1 MSTND
6 TGTSNSPKG
15 QKKLQARKVNDDI
28 EKKGA
33 TISGGK
39 PNPININPVIEQ
51 AEHTAVTNLN
61 MRAQPVHNGHVK
73 VIKAVEDEAKRVGGS
88 AHIVTSHSEGD
99 EKNPIPV
106 SKKLGCLRKV
116 ASKDTHVSST
126 SREAPSVID
135 TAARL
140 NRHAHHLVVVA
151 GSDRADE
158 YEKLL
163 NRYNG
168 KPDKTGKVHFNFKS
182 IKVKSIGRDP
192 DAEGAEGV
200 SGTKMRE
207 HAKSG
212 NISGF
217 KSGLPPELHQH
228 AEEMMNDINKAGKKK
243 VKESV
248 DDSFSK
254 NFIDTEDTKEVLE
267 AIKAAHRE
275 AVARSGDR
283 KKLQYVAR
291 NDQDRKTSSVP
302 YRQQSI
308 AKQIVDE
315 DALNVSL
322 NNKFKAATTPKL
334 PNTKDFTPSIFKDK
348 SSSVKMPNTKD
359 FNPPMFNKEAYG
371 KGYKSPA
378 GKIAAAA
385 KRMGKK
391 DPLQGMAD
399 AAEKLKQNAAD
410 YQKIVDKDKKNEEVE
425 RVDEVSKEL
434 IGQVN
439 KKRTLQNI
447 PSKTKKASDVL
458 NRALMRAAGIKP
470 PVQKE
475 EAVDEER
482 RGLWANIWARRR
494 AGKRMRKPGEKG
506 APSAEALRSA
516 QESIEIDEAAS
527 AGLAD
532 KAKKSGVSLSILQKV
547 YRRGVAAWN
556 SGHRPGTT
564 PQQWGMARVNSYI
577 AKGKGTYHGAD
588 KDLRED
594 IEENYAAKNKKYHA
608 GLSKSTAK
616 ARVAHWKKMEKYSDR
631 DPRAYEPA
639 PGDATAKTKPSK
651 YTKLYHKKYGD

>member
-1 MSTND
+1 
-6 TGTSNSPKG
+6 
-15 QKKLQARKVNDDI
+15 
-28 EKKGA
+28 
-33 TISGGK
+33 
-39 PNPININPVIEQ
+39 
-51 AEHTAVTNLN
+51 
-61 MRAQPVHNGHVK
+61 
-73 VIKAVEDEAKRVGGS
+73 
-88 AHIVTSHSEGD
+88 
-99 EKNPIPV
+99 
-106 SKKLGCLRKV
+106 
-116 ASKDTHVSST
+116 
-126 SREAPSVID
+126 
-135 TAARL
+135 
-140 NRHAHHLVVVA
+140 
-151 GSDRADE
+151 
-158 YEKLL
+158 
-163 NRYNG
+163 
-168 KPDKTGKVHFNFKS
+168 
-182 IKVKSIGRDP
+182 
-192 DAEGAEGV
+192 
-200 SGTKMRE
+200 
-207 HAKSG
+207 
-212 NISGF
+212 
-217 KSGLPPELHQH
+217 
-228 AEEMMNDINKAGKKK
+228 
-243 VKESV
+243 
-248 DDSFSK
+248 
-254 NFIDTEDTKEVLE
+254 
-267 AIKAAHRE
+267 
-275 AVARSGDR
+275 
-283 KKLQYVAR
+283 
-291 NDQDRKTSSVP
+291 
-302 YRQQSI
+302 
-308 AKQIVDE
+308 
-315 DALNVSL
+315 
-322 NNKFKAATTPKL
+322 
-334 PNTKDFTPSIFKDK
+334 
-348 SSSVKMPNTKD
+348 MPNTKD

-378 GKIAAAA
+378 DKIAAAA
-385 KRMGKK
+385 KKMGKK

-458 NRALMRAAGIKP
+458 NRGLMRAAGIKP

-482 RGLWANIWARRR
+482 KGLWANIWARRR

-594 IEENYAAKNKKYHA
+594 LDESESWEAGYSRRVVKTTDPEHKEKGFKWRIKGKKKSNLSIKLYKEKPSQDEFNKQMKRVAGHEFGEEYAADNKKYHA

-651 YTKLYHKKYGD
+651 YTKLYHKLYGKQK

>member
-6 TGTSNSPKG
+6 TGTSGSPKG
-15 QKKLQARKVNDDI
+15 SKKLQARKVNDDI

-39 PNPININPVIEQ
+39 PNPININPVQEQ
-51 AEHTAVTNLN
+51 AEQTAVTNLN
-61 MRAQPVHNGHVK
+61 MRAQPLHKGHVK
-73 VIKAVEDEAKRVGGS
+73 VIQAVEDEAKRVGGS

-106 SKKLGCLRKV
+106 SKKMSYLRKV
-116 ASKDTHVSST
+116 ASQGTHVMST
-126 SREAPSVID
+126 SREAPSPLH

-151 GSDRADE
+151 GSDRAGE

-163 NRYNG
+163 NKYNG
-168 KPDKTGKVHFNFKS
+168 KEGPHGYYNFKS

-192 DAEGAEGV
+192 DAEGTEGI

-217 KSGLPPELHQH
+217 KAGLPPELHQH
-228 AEEMMNDINKAGKKK
+228 AEEMMSDINKSSKKK
-243 VKESV
+243 VRESV
-248 DDSFSK
+248 DETFTEK
-254 NFIDTEDTKEVLE
+254 FIDTADTEKVLE
-267 AIKAAHRE
+267 AIETAHRE
-275 AVARSGDR
+275 ALARRGDR
-283 KKLQYVAR
+283 KKLEYVAR
-291 NDQDRKTSSVP
+291 KDQDRKTSSVP
-302 YRQQSI
+302 YRQDSI
-308 AKQIVDE
+308 KKQIVDE

-322 NNKFKAATTPKL
+322 NNKFKTASTPKL
-334 PNTKDFTPSIFKDK
+334 PNTKDFNPSMFKDK
-348 SSSVKMPNTKD
+348 PAGAKMPNTKD

-378 GKIAAAA
+378 DKIAAAA
-385 KRMGKK
+385 KRLGKK

-399 AAEKLKQNAAD
+399 AAERLKQNAAD

-458 NRALMRAAGIKP
+458 NRGLMRAAGIKP

-475 EAVDEER
+475 EAVEEER
-482 RGLWANIWARRR
+482 KGLWANIWARRR

-506 APSAEALRSA
+506 APSAEALKSA

-527 AGLAD
+527 AGLAA
-532 KAKKSGVSLSILQKV
+532 KASKSGISLSTLQKV

-577 AKGKGTYHGAD
+577 AKGKGTYGGAD
-588 KDLRED
+588 KDLHEM
-594 IEENYAAKNKKYHA
+594 EENYSSSNPKYHA
-608 GLSKSTAK
+608 GLSASTKA
-616 ARVAHWKKMEKYSDR
+616 ARVAHWKRADKMSDR

-639 PGDATAKTKPSK
+639 PGDKTAKTKPSK
-651 YTKLYHKKYGD
+651 YTKAYHKKYGD

>member
-6 TGTSNSPKG
+6 TGTSDSPKG

-99 EKNPIPV
+99 EKNPIPT
-106 SKKLGCLRKV
+106 SKKLGYLRKV
-116 ASKDTHVSST
+116 ASKGTHVSST

-267 AIKAAHRE
+267 AIEAAHRE

-291 NDQDRKTSSVP
+291 KDQDRKTSSVP
-302 YRQQSI
+302 YQQQSI

-378 GKIAAAA
+378 DKIAAAA
-385 KRMGKK
+385 KKMGKK

-470 PVQKE
+470 SIQKE

-482 RGLWANIWARRR
+482 KGLWANIWARRR

-532 KAKKSGVSLSILQKV
+532 KAKKSGMSLSILQKV

-594 IEENYAAKNKKYHA
+594 IKENYAAKNKKYHA